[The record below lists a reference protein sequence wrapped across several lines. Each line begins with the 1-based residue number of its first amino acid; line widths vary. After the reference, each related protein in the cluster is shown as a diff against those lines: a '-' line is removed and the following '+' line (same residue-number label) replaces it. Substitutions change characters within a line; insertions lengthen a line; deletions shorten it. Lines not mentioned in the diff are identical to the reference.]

1 MTMDNYELLLSR
13 RSIRQFTE
21 EIPSKE
27 AVVKCIKAAMYAPS
41 ARNQQPWQFMII
53 DDRKV
58 MDLLSE
64 VSENLRLIKKL
75 PLIVGV
81 FADSTFDKTPN
92 SWVLDCAAAT
102 QNFLLAAHT
111 QDLGTV
117 WMGVYPR
124 EDRYIPVK
132 QVLKLPE
139 NITPFSIIG
148 IGFPNEKPSFPNRFY
163 PERIRYNDWENP
175 LDF

>member
-1 MTMDNYELLLSR
+1 MDNYELLISR

-27 AVVKCIKAAMYAPS
+27 VVVKCIKAAMYAPS

-53 DDRKV
+53 DDRNV
-58 MDLLSE
+58 MDKLSE

-75 PLIVGV
+75 PLIIGV
-81 FADSTFDKTPN
+81 FADSNFDKTPN
-92 SWVLDCAAAT
+92 YWVQDCAAAT
-102 QNFLLAAHT
+102 QNILLAAHA
-111 QDLGTV
+111 LEMGSV

-124 EDRYIPVK
+124 EDRYIAVK
-132 QVLKLPE
+132 QVLNLPE
-139 NITPFSIIG
+139 NITPFSFIG
-148 IGFPNEKPSFPNRFY
+148 IGYPIEKPIY
-163 PERIRYNDWENP
+163 PERFHPERIKYNKWENP